1 MAAAED
7 REDVLTHLVGVGELA
22 ACPRRARV
30 RVSSRDG
37 AGLDVEAR
45 TACSCGDPMGGPV

>member
-45 TACSCGDPMGGPV
+45 TACSCGDPMGAPV